1 MTDDE
6 VFNALIAMFKG
17 EYLGRQWA
25 ISSADTPEEIKA
37 RHGAAPLKQLRSLII
52 LTGNHHLHSNREVE
66 HKLWKP
72 RRPEVGKRLLEEA
85 FKLPLP

>member
-6 VFNALIAMFKG
+6 VYEALITMFKG

-25 ISSADTPEEIKA
+25 VSSTDTPEEIKA
-37 RHGAAPLKQLRSLII
+37 RHGSAPLKQLRSLMI
-52 LTGNHHLHSNREVE
+52 LTGNHHLYSKREVE

-72 RRPEVGKRLLEEA
+72 QRPEVGKRLLAAA